1 MTIATLSGNIYTED
15 ASIARQVETA
25 DIVYPRWTTGWI
37 IINPQKYRH
46 IPEIEAAMRDRGR
59 QVSMFAGFDGGR
71 PRSTRE

>member
-1 MTIATLSGNIYTED
+1 MTIATLSGNTYTED

-37 IINPQKYRH
+37 IINPHKYSH
-46 IPEIEAAMRDRGR
+46 IPQIEAALKDRRR

-71 PRSTRE
+71 RQSTRE